1 MAKEKRKKKNF
12 IKSLNHKTKLF
23 FRDSFWSNKIVIW
36 LLSLNILANAINW
49 IIIFIFLHS
58 VDRNIILHYNVYFGV
73 DKTGS
78 WKQIFILSSI
88 GLFVFITNLF
98 LAIYFYKN
106 KERIASYILLLASFM
121 VQISLMIASL
131 SIIIINY

>member
-12 IKSLNHKTKLF
+12 IKSLSHKTKLF